1 MRFSSR
7 KNMKNFIKK
16 YGLSI
21 SLTLLS
27 IITMIGCWAV
37 ASLIAKN
44 DYVIPNV
51 IDTFKDM
58 GALFKDGNFYNG
70 LFNTLLRT
78 LYSVVIAYLLG
89 GALAI
94 VTIIF
99 KPLKAFFVPIVSVIR
114 VVPTMA
120 VLLIILLFTTP
131 SVSPI
136 VVSLLVLVPMVY
148 QQFLTAF
155 AEIDDGVISVLKVFG
170 VSKSD
175 RVFKV
180 YLPLI
185 LPSTI
190 SNLGTN
196 FSFSIK
202 LIVSAEVLAYTFNG
216 LGGLMR
222 DASVYFA
229 IPRLASLTLF
239 AVIIGILI
247 EVVFNLLSKLLFK
260 WNTTG
265 VKYD

>member
-99 KPLKAFFVPIVSVIR
+99 KPLKAFFIIYVIHK
-114 VVPTMA
+114 
-120 VLLIILLFTTP
+120 
-131 SVSPI
+131 
-136 VVSLLVLVPMVY
+136 LVI
-148 QQFLTAF
+148 T
-155 AEIDDGVISVLKVFG
+155 
-170 VSKSD
+170 
-175 RVFKV
+175 
-180 YLPLI
+180 
-185 LPSTI
+185 
-190 SNLGTN
+190 
-196 FSFSIK
+196 
-202 LIVSAEVLAYTFNG
+202 
-216 LGGLMR
+216 
-222 DASVYFA
+222 
-229 IPRLASLTLF
+229 
-239 AVIIGILI
+239 
-247 EVVFNLLSKLLFK
+247 
-260 WNTTG
+260 
-265 VKYD
+265 